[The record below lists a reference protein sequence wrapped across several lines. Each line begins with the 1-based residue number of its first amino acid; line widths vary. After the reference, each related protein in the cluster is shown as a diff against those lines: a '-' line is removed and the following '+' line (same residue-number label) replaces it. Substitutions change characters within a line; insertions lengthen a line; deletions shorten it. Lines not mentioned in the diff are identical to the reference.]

1 MIEHNR
7 QMTTELK
14 TFTKDDLDMIR
25 FANGKYN
32 SNKTLHQ
39 RCWDIRESTYVVK
52 AVYNNILK
60 DMTADPTK
68 TSYSYTVSNFR
79 VSEYMKVNEIALPKI
94 ASLFP
99 DFQVE
104 GTYTYDGG
112 DPEREKGDPYFDY
125 EVKVSV
131 K

>member
-1 MIEHNR
+1 
-7 QMTTELK
+7 MTTELK
-14 TFTKDDLDMIR
+14 PFTLQDLNMIR
-25 FANGKYN
+25 FKKNPSTHTPWHDK
-32 SNKTLHQ
+32 
-39 RCWDIRESTYVVK
+39 CWEIRESTYVVE
-52 AVYNNILK
+52 AVYKNILK
-60 DMTADPTK
+60 DMNTDPTK
-68 TSYSYTVSNFR
+68 TSYSHTVSNFR
-79 VSEYMKVNEIALPKI
+79 VSAYKKANEIALPKI

-112 DPEREKGDPYFDY
+112 DPERDKGDPYFDY